1 MRIYTCY
8 SHVEANDKRCYSCY
22 PCYPG
27 LVAHPS
33 NSRTSCTQKRCKRGL
48 NLLIYKWYIYIYWLL
63 GSEKV
68 CFHKKKHRK
77 FHWVVHV
84 QLWHCP
90 SSQKPRKP
98 VVRHLAAWKISVMS
112 HSEGAEIAGL
122 LCRLNLEC
130 KVLRIAY
137 CALQDLRRIS
147 SDSMRSLLMLNM
159 SVSQNYP
166 VHSSTSF
173 NII

>member
-8 SHVEANDKRCYSCY
+8 SHVVANDKRFYSCY

-48 NLLIYKWYIYIYWLL
+48 CIYWLL

-68 CFHKKKHRK
+68 CFHKKVLRK

-84 QLWHCP
+84 QLWHN
-90 SSQKPRKP
+90 
-98 VVRHLAAWKISVMS
+98 VITHLANQWSDILPPGKSVWFRTVKGHKLPAYFAAWTWDARS
-112 HSEGAEIAGL
+112 
-122 LCRLNLEC
+122 C
-130 KVLRIAY
+130 VLRIAH
-137 CALQDLRRIS
+137 CKTCGTGIS
-147 SDSMRSLLMLNM
+147 SDSISSSLMLNM

-166 VHSSTSF
+166 EHSSTSF
-173 NII
+173 NIT